1 MNKEIWRMYG
11 VRTGKIC
18 AHLCIALAAC
28 LLAGLLILAAA
39 PLAAVFRVLAGIVLV
54 ICSLGLLLMREGF
67 VRTMFTDAGP
77 EGMEPLLEGYAAALP
92 ALAGAAMA
100 CSAAAIVLLACCER
114 KGERS
119 VVRMSFACVVFV
131 FALAVLALRQAG
143 G

>member
-1 MNKEIWRMYG
+1 MRKRSGFDIIDFAKYG
-11 VRTGKIC
+11 MIVII
-18 AHLCIALAAC
+18 IAYV
-28 LLAGLLILAAA
+28 
-39 PLAAVFRVLAGIVLV
+39 VF
-54 ICSLGLLLMREGF
+54 LLMREGF

-77 EGMEPLLEGYAAALP
+77 EWMEPLLEGYAAALP
-92 ALAGAAMA
+92 ALAGAVMA

>member
-28 LLAGLLILAAA
+28 LLAG
-39 PLAAVFRVLAGIVLV
+39 
-54 ICSLGLLLMREGF
+54 
-67 VRTMFTDAGP
+67 
-77 EGMEPLLEGYAAALP
+77 LP

-131 FALAVLALRQAG
+131 FALAVLVLRQAG

>member
-1 MNKEIWRMYG
+1 MNKELWRMYG

-18 AHLCIALAAC
+18 AHLCIALAVV
-28 LLAGLLILAAA
+28 LLTGLIAMVALPLI
-39 PLAAVFRVLAGIVLV
+39 AVIKIMVGIVLV
-54 ICSLGLLLMREGF
+54 IISLGLLLLREGF
-67 VRTMFTDAGP
+67 AETMFTSAGLDA
-77 EGMEPLLEGYAAALP
+77 MQSFLDGYAAALP

>member
-1 MNKEIWRMYG
+1 MGATHER
-11 VRTGKIC
+11 
-18 AHLCIALAAC
+18 
-28 LLAGLLILAAA
+28 
-39 PLAAVFRVLAGIVLV
+39 AVFSVMLPAAKSGVLAGIVLV

-77 EGMEPLLEGYAAALP
+77 EWMEPLLEGYAAALP

-119 VVRMSFACVVFV
+119 AVRMSFACIVFV
-131 FALAVLALRQAG
+131 FALTVLVLRQAG